1 MVFGFGAAEI
11 VVVGQ
16 HAELG
21 KVIVDKGKPFP
32 IVAAERL
39 VYDCIDKLSG
49 EPLDKRPEL
58 SPEIASAVKF
68 PDKLISSLLSGILC
82 LIVIVRLQ
90 ALNQLVD
97 NSPVKL
103 VALPLNLVNDKIFCR
118 LADPVAD
125 ISPEQC
131 VNALDIVVAFISRI

>member
-103 VALPLNLVNDKIFCR
+103 VALLLISSTTSFSAALRILLRIF
-118 LADPVAD
+118 LLSSVSTPWT
-125 ISPEQC
+125 
-131 VNALDIVVAFISRI
+131 